1 MATLEIKLLD
11 KLKYNLKN
19 VKKLTDEDFWK
30 KNGNITTNKAEY
42 YLKNY
47 LQNINCDSMNMRHK
61 KSYSDAQGG
70 ELRPNK
76 WGVTPMAALRSSAAL
91 AYNIFGNKETCELVE
106 NPWGLI
112 KGEYSLT
119 YEWKEA
125 ETIKGHRANI
135 DVHLSNEEFGSH
147 MFVEMK
153 MFEPLAKSHPFKSYE
168 RYITYGGIPE
178 PIVRA
183 LEDFDKAPSEYF
195 DAFQMI
201 KHLLALYN
209 YFKSKNN
216 AKKVVLV
223 NCHWE
228 PKEFVDYENRNRN
241 AISLKE
247 KYERYNE
254 CAKRFMENS
263 AFVELFEQINV
274 ELFLDACSHFE
285 LLKALGKE
293 RDEYLKRYEI

>member
-19 VKKLTDEDFWK
+19 VTKLTDEDFWK

-42 YLKNY
+42 YLIDY
-47 LQNINCDSMNMRHK
+47 LKNINCDSMNKRHER
-61 KSYSDAQGG
+61 SYRDAQGG
-70 ELRPNK
+70 ELRPNR
-76 WGVTPMAALRSSAAL
+76 WGVTPMASLRSSAAL

-106 NPWGLI
+106 NPWDLI
-112 KGEYSLT
+112 RGEYSLT

-125 ETIKGHRANI
+125 ETIRGHRANI
-135 DVHLSNEEFGSH
+135 DVHLSNNESGNH
-147 MFVEMK
+147 LFVEMK
-153 MFEPLAKSHPFKSYE
+153 MFEPLVKNHPFKSYE
-168 RYITYGGIPE
+168 QYKTNGNIPK
-178 PIVRA
+178 PILKA
-183 LEDFDKAPSEYF
+183 FEDFDKNPSEYF

-216 AKKVVLV
+216 AQKVALV
-223 NCHWE
+223 NCHWK
-228 PKEFVDYENRNRN
+228 PKRYVDYENQNRN

-254 CAKRFMENS
+254 CAKRFVENS
-263 AFVELFEQINV
+263 AVVELFKQINV
-274 ELFLDACSHFE
+274 ELMLDTCTHFE
-285 LLKALGKE
+285 LLKVLGKE
-293 RDEYLKRYEI
+293 SDDYFKRYEI